1 MMLNVN
7 DTVRAYSGKPGCM
20 CGCNGTYNEGERA
33 RKMALTALLKNP
45 AMRLQTWNQGRGDD
59 AGCVYVE
66 TETRNRVLYLT
77 AEGVEKVAA
86 MFPEQVDK

>member
-1 MMLNVN
+1 MLNVN

-45 AMRLQTWNQGRGDD
+45 AVKLQSWKESGGD
-59 AGCVYVE
+59 AGCVFVE
-66 TETRNRVLYLT
+66 TATRNRVLYLT
-77 AEGVEKVAA
+77 VSGVEKVRE
-86 MFPEQVDK
+86 MMPEKEVTE

>member
-1 MMLNVN
+1 MLNVT
-7 DTVRAYSGKPGCM
+7 DTVKSYSGKPGCM
-20 CGCNGTYNEGERA
+20 CGCNGTYNESERA

-45 AMRLQTWNQGRGDD
+45 AMRLQMWKPCSDGD

-77 AEGVEKVAA
+77 AEGVAKVAA
-86 MFPEQVDK
+86 MFPEKVDN